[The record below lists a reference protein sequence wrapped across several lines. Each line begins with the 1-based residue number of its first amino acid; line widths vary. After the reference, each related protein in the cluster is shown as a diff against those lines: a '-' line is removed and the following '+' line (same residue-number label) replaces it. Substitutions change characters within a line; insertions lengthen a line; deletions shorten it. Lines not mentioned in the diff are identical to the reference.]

1 MGARRRNRTGVIMGI
16 GNKHVFASA
25 LTGKGF
31 YSFWGEALA
40 DLQRLYLLRGSSPDD
55 MSIFLRLVGLALT
68 ERGYQVNYCHRPE
81 SYLSLEGLVVRPL
94 GTAILDQSCT
104 GLYGVSCPPYL
115 RVVEIDLPRQAQRQ
129 KLDYSEDEL
138 QGRLEAMR
146 LLEEAARMWKDAC
159 AFFRPQSTEF
169 ASHWQASG
177 WMDEFLVKPS
187 HFKHFFAGTVTAEGP
202 VDFISHLTSGCRKRY
217 FIRGAP
223 GTGGPVMQDALLKSL
238 SRHWDV
244 EAYHSYIDP
253 EYLVALIFPEID
265 LAVVDG
271 TCGFALSP
279 LPGDI
284 ICDLAGYQGGGRA
297 FAHAARTAGKQ
308 AELDDLLKAAGRAL
322 SRFQKSAV
330 PTGVSGQDVAA
341 FVSRFLKEI
350 ANP

>member
-1 MGARRRNRTGVIMGI
+1 MDARRRKGTGFSMGN
-16 GNKHVFASA
+16 GNKHLFASA

-31 YSFWGEALA
+31 HSFWGEVLA
-40 DLQRLYLLRGSSPDD
+40 DLQHLYLLRGPSPGDK
-55 MSIFLRLVGLALT
+55 SVFLRLLGHALT
-68 ERGYQVNYCHRPE
+68 ERGYRINYCHRPG
-81 SYLSLEGLVVRPL
+81 SHLALEGLVVMPL
-94 GTAILDQSCT
+94 RAAILDRSCT
-104 GLYGVSCPPYL
+104 GLYGISAPPYL
-115 RVVEIDLPRQAQRQ
+115 RVVEIDLPRQGYRQ
-129 KLDYSEDEL
+129 KPDYGEDEL

-146 LLEEAARMWKDAC
+146 LLEEAARIWEDTC
-159 AFFRPQSTEF
+159 AFFRLPGAER
-169 ASHWQASG
+169 ASHWLGSG
-177 WMDEFLVKPS
+177 WINELLEKPS
-187 HFKHFFAGTVTAEGP
+187 RLKHFFAGTVTAEGP
-202 VDFISHLTSGCRKRY
+202 VDFIDHLTSGCRKRY

-223 GTGGPVMQDALLKSL
+223 GTGGPMVQDALFRGL

-253 EYLVALIFPEID
+253 EYMVALIFPEIG
-265 LAVVDG
+265 LAIVDG

-284 ICDLAGYQGGGRA
+284 VCDLPGYQGEGRA
-297 FAHAARTAGKQ
+297 FAHAARTTGKQ